1 MTIKLYG
8 VALSG
13 HCHRV
18 ALLLDMLQLPYEF
31 IEAGADVRRSE
42 AFLKLNPL
50 GQIPVLIDG
59 DLALSDSNAI
69 LTYLSTRYAAQSHWY
84 PTEAIAIA
92 HVQRWLSIAAGEVR
106 YGPASAR
113 MTALWNA
120 PGEVD
125 PTLAEKIA
133 TRLFR
138 MMESHLTQRQ
148 WLATQ
153 HSTIADLA
161 CYSYIAHAS
170 EGRLSLEAY
179 PAIRAWLQRVEAL
192 PHFRAMPASPLPAA
206 SVTATL

>member
-8 VALSG
+8 LPVSG
-13 HCHRV
+13 HTHRV
-18 ALLLDMLQLPYEF
+18 VLLLNMLQLPYEF
-31 IEAGADVRRSE
+31 IEAGANVRRSE

-59 DLALSDSNAI
+59 DLVLGDSNAI
-69 LTYLSTRYAAQSHWY
+69 LTYLSTRYAAKSHWY
-84 PTEAIAIA
+84 PTEAVAIA
-92 HVQRWLSIAAGEVR
+92 QVQRWLSIAAGEVR

-113 MTALWNA
+113 MTALWSM

-133 TRLFR
+133 TRLFT
-138 MMESHLTQRQ
+138 MMEGHLSQHQ

-153 HSTIADLA
+153 NVTIADLA

-170 EGRLSLEAY
+170 EGRLSLAAY
-179 PAIRAWLQRVEAL
+179 PAIRAWLQRVESL
-192 PHFRAMPASPLPAA
+192 PHFRAMPTTPLPAA
-206 SVTATL
+206 SVTAAS